1 MRTFHD
7 QWEHLCDSLKNHCAP
22 LEPHFSNLK
31 AATVGRDVVDVDSND
46 VEFGEADEA
55 KFLKKVNQLNS
66 QVLKTIE
73 TLYKKYLSAAVT
85 SNADGSFVIKR
96 ISSEQ
101 AGCFALECLAN
112 FIEDVETLD
121 LKSINR
127 SLDKLATS
135 LAAIIYNARNAEFMC
150 RVISEFRVLK
160 AYIDLFAAFA
170 TKWYRQKF

>member
-1 MRTFHD
+1 MRMFHD
-7 QWEHLCDSLKNHCAP
+7 QLEHLCESLRKHCAP
-22 LEPHFSNLK
+22 FESNFSMLK
-31 AATVGRDVVDVDSND
+31 AATVSRDVVDVASND
-46 VEFGEADEA
+46 VEFGQADEA

-73 TLYKKYLSAAVT
+73 TLYKKYLSATTT
-85 SNADGSFVIKR
+85 SNDADNGSLVIKK

-112 FIEDVETLD
+112 LLEDVETLD

-135 LAAIIYNARNAEFMC
+135 LAAIIHNAHNAEFMC

-170 TKWYRQKF
+170 TKWYK